1 MSIAHY
7 LKDIGRG
14 KDGARAL
21 NREQAGDLMSQL
33 LDGRLSD
40 LEKGGFA
47 LAMRIKGETPEEL
60 AGFMDAVVPRTLALQ
75 APAPAIVLP
84 SYNGARKLP
93 NLTPLLAGL
102 LAREGVPVLVHGP
115 MADPVRV
122 TSAQV
127 FEALGLPAVG
137 SAAEVQARWAAGQPA
152 FMPIELL
159 HPSLGELLALRAVLG
174 LRNPGHTLAK
184 LLPAVPGALRVVNHT
199 HPEYAVSLAE
209 FLTLTGASALL
220 MRGTEG
226 EPVADP
232 RRLPALKCFVH
243 GQLSDSLSVEAQGG
257 TLASLPELPSEV
269 HASTTAELIHAMLA
283 GQVPVPAPIDRQ
295 VRCLLALRQA
305 AAH

>member
-232 RRLPALKCFVH
+232 RRLPALRCFVH

-257 TLASLPELPSEV
+257 TLASLPELPNEV